1 MQSDASQD
9 LSWHVVR
16 VPQQG
21 PPRDRLYRFT
31 YTIINAYDS
40 AGRPPDF
47 HVYRSL
53 GPNSLYAYMSP
64 RATELLAGTLTEE
77 GFTLTPLGPGF
88 DVEFLTE
95 RGLDE
100 MLPVGR

>member
-1 MQSDASQD
+1 MQSVS
-9 LSWHVVR
+9 SPSTRWHVVR

-21 PPRDRLYRFT
+21 PPRDLLYRFT
-31 YTIINAYDS
+31 YTVISAYDS

-53 GPNSLYAYMSP
+53 GPNSLYAYLSP
-64 RATELLAGTLTEE
+64 RAIELVAGALKGE
-77 GFTLTPLGPGF
+77 GFTLTPLGADF
-88 DVEFLTE
+88 DADFLAE

-100 MLPVGR
+100 MLPTR